1 MPGAYKSACSVNH
14 GSGRLLARGEAKR
27 SLEHKQQW
35 IDDEMANVKR
45 TFAGLPIEG
54 IVGNH
59 RHVPLD
65 ECAHVYKDLDEVLAV
80 LEGEGIREGGAPA
93 LPGREHQG
101 GRLMTAAKTS
111 PLWWGYRTLHCLF
124 PGHWGSFLCPSM

>member
-1 MPGAYKSACSVNH
+1 MYEGAAILFPLPGAHKSACSVNH

-27 SLEHKQQW
+27 KLEHKQER
-35 IDDEMANVKR
+35 IDDEMATVQR
-45 TFAGLPIEG
+45 TFAGVAIEG

-80 LEGEGIREGGAPA
+80 LEGEGIARVANRLYPVANIKGAD
-93 LPGREHQG
+93 
-101 GRLMTAAKTS
+101 
-111 PLWWGYRTLHCLF
+111 
-124 PGHWGSFLCPSM
+124 